1 MSSNNLEG
9 IGLNIA
15 LDSRIYLFN
24 YKLLLLTF
32 VLDINYGLVT
42 RSSNNLEGP
51 RFNITVD
58 SRISISLDNS
68 MLGIYIIQFTSKI
81 PYTPH

>member
-9 IGLNIA
+9 LGLNIA
-15 LDSRIYLFN
+15 LDSRRYLFS

-32 VLDINYGLVT
+32 VLDINHGLVT

-68 MLGIYIIQFTSKI
+68 MLGIRTDEDAEIWSSSSS
-81 PYTPH
+81 

>member
-9 IGLNIA
+9 LGLNIA

-51 RFNITVD
+51 RFNITEPMKMRRYGRAVVAK
-58 SRISISLDNS
+58 
-68 MLGIYIIQFTSKI
+68 Q
-81 PYTPH
+81 